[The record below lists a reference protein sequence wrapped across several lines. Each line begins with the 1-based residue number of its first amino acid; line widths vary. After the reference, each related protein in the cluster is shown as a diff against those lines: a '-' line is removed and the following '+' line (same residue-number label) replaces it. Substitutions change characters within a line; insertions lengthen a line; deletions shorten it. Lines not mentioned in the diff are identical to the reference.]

1 MFVDDLE
8 LVLERVNEKGH
19 DLSKIFF
26 KNAVELA
33 KKEKSAELAYELA
46 LVADNGKNANVE
58 KIREELCKVVEE
70 SNNPKFSYLY
80 ARDIPK
86 ANIPALQKVV
96 EESNDA
102 ESAINFASDIYNID
116 ITKLQQIVLDSKNP
130 KYAYQFA
137 KYVEKADVKSMEDIV
152 VKSKDIKLIEN
163 FAKDVDG
170 ANTKRL
176 KSVRSVLAKKYN
188 VNMIGLFWLITPQ
201 NSSIFTKFKIIK
213 KI

>member
-1 MFVDDLE
+1 MSVDDLN
-8 LVLERVNEKGH
+8 LVLETVEKKGH
-19 DLSKIFF
+19 KLSKVFF
-26 KNAVELA
+26 KSAMELA

-46 LVADNGKNANVE
+46 LVADNGKNTNVE

-70 SNNPKFSYLY
+70 SNNPKFAYLY

-96 EESNDA
+96 EESKDA
-102 ESAINFASDIYNID
+102 ECATNFAADIYNID

-137 KYVEKADVKSMEDIV
+137 KYVEKADVKSLEDIV
-152 VKSKDIKLIEN
+152 AKSKDIKLIED
-163 FAKDVDG
+163 FVKDVEG

-176 KSVRSVLAKKYN
+176 KAIRSVLAKEYN
-188 VNMIGLFWLITPQ
+188 VNMIMLF
-201 NSSIFTKFKIIK
+201 
-213 KI
+213 